1 MFGPETVAIMTVFRS
16 FVSVVLARI
25 NIAPSIVII
34 AGNLLKGANNRLISG
49 QRVEIGFF
57 GVYVI
62 NSGEIHRLQ
71 AAGTITTEIM
81 LPSISSKAL
90 SIS

>member
-34 AGNLLKGANNRLISG
+34 AGNLLKGANNRLIRW
-49 QRVEIGFF
+49 QRAEIGFF

-62 NSGEIHRLQ
+62 DSGEIHRLQ
-71 AAGTITTEIM
+71 AVGTIATEIM

>member
-1 MFGPETVAIMTVFRS
+1 MFGPETVAIMTVFCS

-34 AGNLLKGANNRLISG
+34 AGNLLKGANNRLIRW

-62 NSGEIHRLQ
+62 DSGEIHRLQ
-71 AAGTITTEIM
+71 ITGTIATEMM